1 EEGEPRPPQDG
12 PAPEE
17 GLHTIDLSSDE
28 DVGLEAELEE
38 EGEELHDLDF
48 MEKTRAEKI
57 KRSSLKKVDSLK
69 RAFSKHNIEKKMTKM
84 SSKIVS
90 QEQRD
95 KIKKSLASNQQ
106 RASFKVP
113 PLSFSLRKTLR
124 V

>member
-1 EEGEPRPPQDG
+1 MFVKQPPPFPRDGVEEEGEEEEGEPRPPQDG

-57 KRSSLKKVDSLK
+57 KRSSLKKVS
-69 RAFSKHNIEKKMTKM
+69 
-84 SSKIVS
+84 
-90 QEQRD
+90 
-95 KIKKSLASNQQ
+95 
-106 RASFKVP
+106 
-113 PLSFSLRKTLR
+113 
-124 V
+124 

>member
-1 EEGEPRPPQDG
+1 MFVQ
-12 PAPEE
+12 
-17 GLHTIDLSSDE
+17 
-28 DVGLEAELEE
+28 
-38 EGEELHDLDF
+38 
-48 MEKTRAEKI
+48 
-57 KRSSLKKVDSLK
+57 VDSLK

-113 PLSFSLRKTLR
+113 PLSFSLRKVHSNTISTYLNR
-124 V
+124 SIFL